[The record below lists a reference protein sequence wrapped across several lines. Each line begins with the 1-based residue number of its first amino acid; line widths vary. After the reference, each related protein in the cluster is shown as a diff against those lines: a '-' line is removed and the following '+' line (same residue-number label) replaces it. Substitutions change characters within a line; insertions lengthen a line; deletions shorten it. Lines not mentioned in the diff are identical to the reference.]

1 MHRRSRRLLLASA
14 IALFPAGQALG
25 APLADADAALP
36 DESSIIV
43 TGVANQTTS
52 SATGLSLTLRQTP
65 QSVSII
71 DRERIEDFALTNIND
86 LLSQAVGINVERVET
101 DRTYYNSR
109 GFDITSFQLD
119 GIGLPLIW
127 GIQFGDLDTALF
139 ENVETI
145 RGANALLTGVGN
157 PSATINY
164 VRKRP
169 LDQFQAKGS
178 VQLGSWDLW
187 RAEGDVSV
195 PITDTVAARVTYAH
209 QERDS
214 YLDYNRNNRDVMS
227 GMVRWQVTPQ
237 LKATIGYSRQENNSD
252 GVLWGALPL
261 VYSDGTHIDHPRSAS
276 TSADW
281 TYWNTVDTT
290 AFAELAY
297 AFDNGWSLKGVF
309 TYKRFEEDAKL
320 LYAYG
325 APDPETGLGVSGM
338 AGVYPS
344 DYKQYLGDFYA
355 SGPVSL
361 FGRDHE
367 LSFGLSTAK
376 RDGWEYEG
384 FSSAT
389 IAYPAV
395 GQWDDGLIPEP
406 SFPATYLAA
415 RSTDRL
421 TRAYGAAHINLAD
434 NLKAVVGASA
444 MWLKSTGYSYD
455 TDLYRKDSKLSPY
468 AGLVADLTAN
478 ISLYASYT
486 DIYNPQ
492 TEVDVNNVRLDPA
505 KGTSIEAGV
514 KSEWLGGRL
523 YATAAIFRGKQKNL
537 AEFAGTFGEDGAGSA
552 NDSYYRGVDTT
563 SKGFE
568 LEIAGHITDNW
579 SLNGGY
585 TWLDI
590 EDADGNDTRTWLP
603 TQTFKLSTT
612 YAVPQ
617 LNDLKLGAQFRWQ
630 NAIRSAVDVGTYR
643 QKGYAVLDLLAGIG
657 VVDHVRASVNVRN
670 VTNTRYLNSL
680 MWGQAYYAPPRSVLA
695 TLSVDY

>member
-1 MHRRSRRLLLASA
+1 MYRHLRRLFLAGAVA
-14 IALFPAGQALG
+14 IVPAGQALA
-25 APLADADAALP
+25 APLADAGAAVG
-36 DESSIIV
+36 DESSIVV
-43 TGVANQTTS
+43 TGVANQAIT
-52 SATGLSLTLRQTP
+52 SATGLSLTLRETP
-65 QSVSII
+65 QSISVIH
-71 DRERIEDFALTNIND
+71 RERIDDFALTNVND
-86 LLSQAVGINVERVET
+86 LLAQAVGINVERVET
-101 DRTYYNSR
+101 DRTYFNSR

-145 RGANALLTGVGN
+145 RGANALLTGIGN

-169 LDQFQAKGS
+169 LDHFQAKGS

-227 GMVRWQVTPQ
+227 GIVSWQVTSQ
-237 LKATIGYSRQENNSD
+237 LKATVGYSRQENNSD

-261 VYSDGTHIDHPRSAS
+261 VYSDGTHVAYPRSAS

-281 TYWNTVDTT
+281 TYWDTTDTT

-297 AFDNGWSLKGVF
+297 GFANGWSVKGVF
-309 TYKRFEEDAKL
+309 TYKRFEENAKL

-325 APDPETGLGVSGM
+325 TPDPDTGLGVHGM
-338 AGVYPS
+338 AGLYPS

-361 FGRDHE
+361 FGREHS
-367 LSFGLSTAK
+367 LAFGLSTAK

-384 FSSAT
+384 ASSED
-389 IAYPAV
+389 IVYPQV
-395 GQWDDGLIPEP
+395 SQWDQGSIAEP
-406 SFPATYLAA
+406 AFADTYLAG

-421 TRAYGAAHINLAD
+421 TRAYGAAHLNLAD

-444 MWLKSTGYSYD
+444 MWLKSTGNSYD
-455 TDLYRKDSKLSPY
+455 SDLYRKDSKLSPY
-468 AGLVADLTAN
+468 AGLVMNLTPN
-478 ISLYASYT
+478 VSLYASYT

-514 KSEWLGGRL
+514 KSEWLDGRL
-523 YATAAIFRGKQKNL
+523 YATAAIFRAKQKGL
-537 AEFAGTFGEDGAGSA
+537 AEFAGVFGPDSAGPA
-552 NDSYYRGVDTT
+552 NESYYRGVDTT

-568 LEIAGHITDNW
+568 LEIAGHITENW
-579 SLNGGY
+579 SLSGGY

-590 EDADGNDTRTWLP
+590 EDPDGNDTRTWLP
-603 TQTFKLSTT
+603 TQTLKLSST
-612 YAVPQ
+612 YAVPE
-617 LNDLKLGAQFRWQ
+617 LNDLKLGAQLRLQ
-630 NAIRSAVDVGTYR
+630 NAIRTAVDVGTYR
-643 QKGYAVLDLLAGIG
+643 QRGYAVLDLMAGVR
-657 VVDHVRASVNVRN
+657 VVDHVRASINVRN
-670 VTNTRYLNSL
+670 VTNRRYLNSL
-680 MWGQAYYAPPRSVLA
+680 MWGQAYYAPPRNVLA
-695 TLSVDY
+695 TLSVEY